1 MLALPRPGSLLGPV
15 QIATVDQAPLA
26 APKSLPDG
34 FARRTGEPDHPNSA
48 EPKQEQNR
56 TISG

>member
-1 MLALPRPGSLLGPV
+1 MLAVPRPGSLLGPV

-34 FARRTGEPDHPNSA
+34 FARRTGEPDHPSSA
-48 EPKQEQNR
+48 EQKQEQNW